1 MRILIDKSFKKKFS
15 NIPRILNFSIFLGDN
30 MNTEEIMALDKE
42 YVMQTY
48 GRQPIALEKGSGA
61 VVWDVEGNSYIDC
74 LAGIAV
80 NNVGHAHPK
89 VAEAICNQAKS
100 LIHTSNL
107 YYTQQQVELAKLLV
121 EVSPHDLAFFC
132 NSGAEAVEG
141 SIKLARKYTGKG
153 EIIVMKNSFHGRT
166 ITALSA
172 TGQTKYQKGFEPL
185 APGFT
190 HVPYGDVD
198 AVEKTISDK
207 TAAVMVEAIQG
218 EGGIVL
224 PPEGYLKKLKDLCE
238 EKEIL
243 LIFDEVQT
251 GFGRTGEMFASQTF
265 NVTPDIAAL
274 AKGIAGGFPMGAIMA
289 TKEVGSAFQPGDH
302 AATFGGGPLA
312 CAAAKA
318 SIEVILDEDLLSKSR
333 ENGKYFKSLLE
344 SLKDKYEM
352 IKEVRGSG
360 LMLGME
366 LDMNCAEMVDDMR
379 NRGVL
384 INCTADNVLRF
395 VPPLVIGKEQVDTV
409 ISHMDDML
417 KNYSK

>member
-1 MRILIDKSFKKKFS
+1 
-15 NIPRILNFSIFLGDN
+15 

-48 GRQPIALEKGSGA
+48 GRQPIAIEKGIGA

-190 HVPYGDVD
+190 HVQYGDVD

-207 TAAVMVEAIQG
+207 TAAVLVEAIQG

-318 SIEVILDEDLLSKSR
+318 SVEVILDEDLLSKSR

-395 VPPLVIGKEQVDTV
+395 VPPLVIGKEHIDTV
-409 ISHMDDML
+409 ISHLDDML

>member
-1 MRILIDKSFKKKFS
+1 
-15 NIPRILNFSIFLGDN
+15 
-30 MNTEEIMALDKE
+30 MALDKK

-48 GRQPIALEKGSGA
+48 GRQPLALKKGRGV

-89 VAEAICNQAKS
+89 VAEAICNQS
-100 LIHTSNL
+100 QNLIHTSNL
-107 YYTQQQVELAKLLV
+107 YYTQQQAELAKLLV
-121 EVSPHDLAFFC
+121 DVSPHDLAFFC

-153 EIIVMKNSFHGRT
+153 DIIVMDNSFHGRT
-166 ITALSA
+166 MTALTA
-172 TGQTKYQKGFEPL
+172 TGQKKYQKGFGPL

-190 HVPYGDVD
+190 HVPYGDLE
-198 AVEKTISDK
+198 AVGNAVTDK
-207 TAAVMVEAIQG
+207 TAAVLVEAIQG
-218 EGGIVL
+218 EGGIVV
-224 PPEGYLKKLKDLCE
+224 PPEGYLKNLKDLCR
-238 EKEIL
+238 EKGIL

-274 AKGIAGGFPMGAIMA
+274 AKGIAGGFPMGAILA
-289 TKEVGSAFQPGDH
+289 THKVGSAFRPGDH

-318 SIEVILDEDLLSKSR
+318 SINVILDEDLLSKSR
-333 ENGKYFKSLLE
+333 EKGSYFQSQLN
-344 SLKDKYEM
+344 SLKEKYGFV
-352 IKEVRGSG
+352 KEVRGSG

-366 LDMNCAEMVDDMR
+366 LEIGCADMVNAMR
-379 NRGVL
+379 EEGVL
-384 INCTADNVLRF
+384 INCTADTVLRF
-395 VPPLVIGKEQVDTV
+395 VPPLLIEIEQIDKV
-409 ISHMDDML
+409 ISAL
-417 KNYSK
+417 NGVLEKYA

>member
-1 MRILIDKSFKKKFS
+1 
-15 NIPRILNFSIFLGDN
+15 

-48 GRQPIALEKGSGA
+48 GRQPIAIEKGIGA

-107 YYTQQQVELAKLLV
+107 YYTQQQAELAKLLV

-190 HVPYGDVD
+190 HVQYGDVD

-207 TAAVMVEAIQG
+207 TAAVLVEAIQG